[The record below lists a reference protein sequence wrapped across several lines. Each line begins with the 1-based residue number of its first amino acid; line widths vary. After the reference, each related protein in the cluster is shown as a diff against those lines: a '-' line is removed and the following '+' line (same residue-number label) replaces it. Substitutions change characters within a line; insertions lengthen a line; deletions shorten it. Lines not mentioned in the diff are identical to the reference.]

1 MEIQIEL
8 SEQTMELILI
18 QSAKLE
24 IPAEELVVK
33 AIQNYM
39 MKRGDDN
46 AD

>member
-8 SEQTMELILI
+8 SEPLMELLLV
-18 QSAKLE
+18 QAAEQE
-24 IPAEELVVK
+24 IPAEDLVIR

-39 MKRGDDN
+39 KRGESI

>member
-8 SEQTMELILI
+8 SEPLMELLFI
-18 QSAKLE
+18 QAAEQE
-24 IPAEELVVK
+24 IPAEDLVIR

-39 MKRGDDN
+39 KRGESI

>member
-8 SEQTMELILI
+8 SEPLMELLLI
-18 QSAKLE
+18 QAAKQE
-24 IPAEELVVK
+24 IPAEDLVIR

-39 MKRGDDN
+39 KRGESI

>member
-8 SEQTMELILI
+8 SEPVMELLLL
-18 QSAKLE
+18 QAAVQE
-24 IPAEELVVK
+24 IPAEEIVIR

-39 MKRGDDN
+39 KRGENN

>member
-8 SEQTMELILI
+8 SEPLMELLLI
-18 QSAKLE
+18 QATEQE
-24 IPAEELVVK
+24 IPAEDLVIR

-39 MKRGDDN
+39 KRGESI

>member
-8 SEQTMELILI
+8 SEPLMELLLI
-18 QSAKLE
+18 QVAQQE
-24 IPAEELVVK
+24 ILAEDIVIR

-39 MKRGDDN
+39 KRGESI

>member
-8 SEQTMELILI
+8 SEPVMDLLLLQAAV
-18 QSAKLE
+18 QE
-24 IPAEELVVK
+24 IPAEEIVVR

-39 MKRGDDN
+39 KRGEEN

>member
-8 SEQTMELILI
+8 SEPLMERLLI
-18 QSAKLE
+18 QAAEQE
-24 IPAEELVVK
+24 IPAEDLVIR

-39 MKRGDDN
+39 KRGESI

>member
-8 SEQTMELILI
+8 SEPLMELLLI
-18 QSAKLE
+18 QAAQQE
-24 IPAEELVVK
+24 IPAEDIVIR

-39 MKRGDDN
+39 KRGESI

>member
-8 SEQTMELILI
+8 SEPLMELLLI
-18 QSAKLE
+18 EAAEQE
-24 IPAEELVVK
+24 IPAEDLVIR

-39 MKRGDDN
+39 KRGESI